1 MNVEFMVDPQDLTN
15 QVRELA
21 KMIYTSDR
29 SIQIILFPL
38 LEVLH
43 DHLGISCDINDDD
56 DVDPNIYVACH
67 NDCANWP
74 IMESK
79 TQWCPCE
86 CHA

>member
-1 MNVEFMVDPQDLTN
+1 MNVEFTVEPEDLTA

-21 KMIYTSDR
+21 KVIYASG
-29 SIQIILFPL
+29 SHEHVLWPL

-43 DHLGISCDINDDD
+43 DHLGMSCDTNDDD
-56 DVDPNIYVACH
+56 GYVACP

-74 IMESK
+74 LSK

-86 CHA
+86 CH

>member
-1 MNVEFMVDPQDLTN
+1 MNVEFTVDSQDLTA

-21 KMIYTSDR
+21 KIIYASGD
-29 SIQIILFPL
+29 QEHVLWPL

-43 DHLGISCDINDDD
+43 DQLGISCSTQEDD
-56 DVDPNIYVACH
+56 IYVACP

-74 IMESK
+74 IMAPK

-86 CHA
+86 CHAS

>member
-1 MNVEFMVDPQDLTN
+1 MNVEFTVDPQDLTN

-29 SIQIILFPL
+29 SIQIILCPL

-43 DHLGISCDINDDD
+43 DHLGISCDTNDDD
-56 DVDPNIYVACH
+56 GYVACP

-74 IMESK
+74 IMAPK

>member
-1 MNVEFMVDPQDLTN
+1 MNVEFTIDPQDLTA

-21 KMIYTSDR
+21 KVIYASG
-29 SIQIILFPL
+29 SHEHVLWPL

-43 DHLGISCDINDDD
+43 DHLGMSCDTNDDD
-56 DVDPNIYVACH
+56 GYVACP

-74 IMESK
+74 LSK

-86 CHA
+86 CH